1 MISAEIVWDL
11 RRANALDRQWA
22 ELDALGLCEPST
34 SLAWTR
40 ALLATHVA
48 ESDTTFAV
56 VLRDG
61 GQTVSI
67 VPAVIRTER
76 VMRLLDV
83 ETLYLLCDLTTAHS
97 DILRVSDR
105 PDIVPAVMDALT
117 GLPGRWDMLRI
128 ARLIESSPIALQVTT
143 HLARATLPHRVRR
156 EQPSFYLELEQTYE
170 RFLAG
175 RSAKFRNYLRRK
187 TRQIEAEG
195 KLRILRAGPD
205 LDVGRAFGHLL
216 SIEER
221 SWKHAH
227 GTAIS
232 AIPHQQKFYR
242 LLCEGAHRA
251 GRLHLMLMYL
261 NDVPIA
267 FNLGVTAAV
276 RYSYL
281 KTSFDEAY
289 RRLSPATVLRARLVE
304 TLIDE
309 GVRCLDFPA
318 EPYQW
323 EQQWADTVRWHTSL
337 VVFNRTPRGALC
349 RSLVTS
355 RDWLRRPRKDDGIA
369 YVDPRRNGTT

>member
-1 MISAEIVWDL
+1 MITTEIVWDL
-11 RRANALDRQWA
+11 RNSDSLDLQWA
-22 ELDALGLCEPST
+22 ELDDLGLCEPST

-56 VLRDG
+56 VLSDG
-61 GQTVSI
+61 GQTVAI
-67 VPAVIRTER
+67 IPAVIRTER
-76 VMRLLDV
+76 VMRSLDV
-83 ETLYLLCDLTTAHS
+83 ATLYLLCDLTTAHS
-97 DILRVSDR
+97 DILRVSGR
-105 PDIVPAVMDALT
+105 PDIVPAVIDALT
-117 GLPGRWDMLRI
+117 GLTGRWDMLRI
-128 ARLIESSPIALQVTT
+128 ARLIESSPVALQVTS
-143 HLARATLPHRVRR
+143 HLARGTLPHRERR
-156 EQPSFYLELEQTYE
+156 EQPSFYLELEESYE
-170 RFLAG
+170 LFLAG

-187 TRQIEAEG
+187 TRQLEAEG
-195 KLRILRAGPD
+195 KLRILKAGPD
-205 LDVGRAFGHLL
+205 LDVEQAFGHLL

-232 AIPHQQKFYR
+232 AVPHQQTFYR
-242 LLCEGAHRA
+242 LLCEGAHRT

-267 FNLGVTAAV
+267 FNLGVTAAA

-289 RRLSPATVLRARLVE
+289 RKLSPATILRASLVE
-304 TLIDE
+304 MLIRD

-323 EQQWADTVRWHTSL
+323 EEQWTDTVRWHTSV
-337 VVFNRTPRGALC
+337 VVFNRTARGALL
-349 RSLVTS
+349 RLLVTS
-355 RDWLRRPRKDDGIA
+355 RDRLRRSRKDDGIA
-369 YVDPRRNGTT
+369 YVDPRRNAVT